1 MHFAGVTLHNI
12 CHKGHFI
19 IEYTFVLRKLVSEEV
34 LILIMEL
41 LRDARI
47 TGQALQGDLKVNMH
61 AMAAYLAAKNYLNPK
76 TPSVTEISYE
86 LSVSGCDKT
95 KKLEEQAK
103 NEMRCCGKSICRG
116 N

>member
-1 MHFAGVTLHNI
+1 MPESLDRLF
-12 CHKGHFI
+12 
-19 IEYTFVLRKLVSEEV
+19 R
-34 LILIMEL
+34 
-41 LRDARI
+41 
-47 TGQALQGDLKVNMH
+47 GDLKVNMH
-61 AMAAYLAAKNYLNPK
+61 AMAAKN
-76 TPSVTEISYE
+76 PSVTEISYE